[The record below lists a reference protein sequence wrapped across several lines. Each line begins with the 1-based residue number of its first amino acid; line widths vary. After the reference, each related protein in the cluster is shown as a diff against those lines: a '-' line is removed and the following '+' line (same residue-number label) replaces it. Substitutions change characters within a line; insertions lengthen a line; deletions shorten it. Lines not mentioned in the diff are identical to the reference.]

1 VGRLPFFGRSS
12 AVRIFV
18 LRVGRYFSAALRWRT
33 CVRSSWRHATTSV
46 RSVPLLPWRRWWC
59 ACRKEGVVARLV
71 RPAGPSSGSVRGRVA
86 RGAAGVLL
94 PFASLLFVACAPIR
108 RGWAGVLGR
117 SPCRRVRSAPAR
129 AGRRPALLVVITL
142 NGKKG
147 RKAKRAKGSRAG
159 RPKKKPRKRANASG
173 PTR

>member
-1 VGRLPFFGRSS
+1 M
-12 AVRIFV
+12 
-18 LRVGRYFSAALRWRT
+18 
-33 CVRSSWRHATTSV
+33 
-46 RSVPLLPWRRWWC
+46 
-59 ACRKEGVVARLV
+59 
-71 RPAGPSSGSVRGRVA
+71 
-86 RGAAGVLL
+86 
-94 PFASLLFVACAPIR
+94 
-108 RGWAGVLGR
+108 GR